1 MLNDS
6 QLARLISGSAHQ
18 VWLAGIGAY
27 ARAQHEGSR
36 LFENLADLG
45 DRIDQQAR
53 DRVNGVRS
61 SANDTWDRLES
72 AFVDRVARAL
82 NALQIPTARDVHELN
97 RRVEALSRAVER
109 LERAAVAAAAS
120 KPRRAA
126 KKKARAATRTPR
138 RKPSTPRRKA
148 AARG

>member
-1 MLNDS
+1 MARDRMLNDS
-6 QLARLISGSAHQ
+6 QLARLIF
-18 VWLAGIGAY
+18 GAY
-27 ARAQHEGSR
+27 ARAQNEGSR

-45 DRIDQQAR
+45 GRIDQEAR
-53 DRVNGVRS
+53 DRVNGVRT
-61 SANDTWDRLES
+61 SANDTWDRLEG

-109 LERAAVAAAAS
+109 LERAALAAAAS

-126 KKKARAATRTPR
+126 KKKAQATTRTRTPR
-138 RKPSTPRRKA
+138 RKPSTRRRKA
-148 AARG
+148 TAPA